1 MAPVV
6 DCAFVAGNQLH
17 HEVIV
22 ARAGA
27 CDSEKP
33 SITMYVRIASVTKR
47 IPPNQFLLSA
57 QLEAC
62 QRDFPKEPGRFRQ
75 APDCPKAISREQEA
89 GASKSVAARKIMSTA
104 NIKVDDDPSR
114 SQKRERGGLLVQ
126 MLHMQT
132 TLP

>member
-1 MAPVV
+1 MPHALSNRW
-6 DCAFVAGNQLH
+6 A
-17 HEVIV
+17 E
-22 ARAGA
+22 
-27 CDSEKP
+27 S
-33 SITMYVRIASVTKR
+33 SITLSWPGTQSLCTSVLFWVHERIL
-47 IPPNQFLLSA
+47 PNQFLLWA

-89 GASKSVAARKIMSTA
+89 GASKSVAERKIMSTA

-114 SQKRERGGLLVQ
+114 FQKRERGGLLVQ